1 MVLHNRG
8 KRPLALP
15 EFRRRAENVIRNRV
29 RCWQLLGLAMGCY
42 LGCILCLVSLAAESP
57 SAQFGL
63 APPAPADQPL
73 KALLVTGGCCH
84 DYEAQHRI
92 LFEGIQARANV
103 RVDVVFYRSNP
114 TDPIGVTANL
124 PMPIFRDPAWADGY
138 DVVIHD
144 ECVALNDDPTSMRNT
159 LAAHETIPAVHLH
172 CAMHSFRGRGGAPA
186 TFTAKHH
193 EAWCRHIGLMS
204 VRHGPH
210 LPVAVEFVDRSHPIV
225 KGFSD
230 WVTGNEELYNNEIM
244 FTAQPLAVG
253 RQTYQRNGQDVTDS
267 AVVAWVNE
275 NAGVRSFSTSLGHF
289 NHNVEDPRYLDMVT
303 RGLLWACRKLDDDR
317 YHQPYTGSNVLDIIE
332 PVTAVGSAS
341 VIPVGT
347 VTAIPVTVTAKST
360 QKSPAHP
367 ASDAIDGN
375 TSTRWCGASPEMPNW
390 LQLEW
395 AEPISLS
402 GAEIEW
408 EIPDQWMQYP
418 IETSADGVAWT
429 RSFDASG
436 NTEGGVRRDLF
447 SAADVRFVRVNVL
460 RQQRGKWPS
469 LFEVRLFDAEAKKLQ
484 LAPVSEHDRPTAAD
498 SARFDAGG
506 NIRPTYHRLSA
517 ADEETLLADVAV
529 PEGFDVTLFAPWQM
543 ANYPTYLAAAPN
555 GDLYVSSDGN
565 GSLGRQPH
573 RGRVLRLRDTDQ
585 DGRADQVTEFI
596 RDIDSPRGILWD
608 HDRLY
613 VLHPPHIDVFYDT
626 DQDGVAE
633 SSKRLISD
641 IAFGFDKRSADHTTN
656 GLEMGV
662 DGWIYVAC
670 GDFGFM
676 EATGSDGRTL
686 QMRGGGVVRFRPD
699 GTGLETFADGT
710 RNIYGISISPTLD
723 LFARDNT
730 NDGGGWNVR
739 FHHLSGLEDH
749 GYPRLFRNFSEEIV
763 PPLADYG
770 GGSGCG
776 ACFLSEPGIP
786 PFWNNGVYTCD
797 WGREGS
803 FRHPVHRQGAG
814 FTENGEPARFFKM
827 PRPTDID
834 VDGRSAIYQAAW
846 KGPATFKWK
855 GPDHGYIA
863 RAIPK
868 GFTPSA
874 VPDFATA
881 SDADLVA
888 LLRKSPSHVRRVAA
902 QRMLLRRP
910 LNPDTQRALLGV
922 IADRSLPLANRV
934 VALYAVSQRGLT
946 SSTSLAIVDAL
957 VPAVAPDD
965 PLLPLLIRACGDLGI
980 DLRTAGQRGPLPADL
995 LRRWLASTDPRATL
1009 EAIITAT
1016 RQGAADVADGIAV
1029 QLGNSDGLIR
1039 HTATR
1044 GLATLGAVAATLQ
1057 AFDRGSPAVQE
1068 GAALALMRMHQPEVV
1083 TAVRERLETVTEPSS
1098 RMLLINVL
1106 ARLAQREARWEGDS
1120 WSTRP
1125 DTRGPYYQPVAWKE
1139 TPRILATLNE
1149 LLNDPD
1155 TSAAEAAAVA
1165 AALGRNR
1172 VRNDQGLTVLLNL
1185 AKTDAGLLA
1194 TVIQQLAQQSELPA
1208 EAVPMLVAAARDAAA
1223 APETLLGVIKLL
1235 LESTHPQAFPAVLDA
1250 LATLQQHAAARP
1262 ERDAARRLMLASPNL
1277 QNHAALLA
1285 ERLTSDTEGPGG
1297 EWYAAGLL
1305 QIAQAKSS
1313 GAEPREVSLQAI
1325 EGAWQHAAGKR
1336 ALLQAAFWTKLP
1348 TINERIRSATTD
1360 PDPRV
1365 QRLAKSTAS
1374 RLGIQEPGHDTTA
1387 KIGGLPLLDAIAAVT
1402 RYADGSTPL
1411 GESIFTRAQC
1421 VTCHTVSEDQPAKG
1435 PYLGSIANIY
1445 RRPQLAEAIL
1455 MPNKTI
1461 AQGFKTNLILLDAG
1475 TTLTGFVTQESA
1487 DGLVLRDAT
1496 GKEHRI
1502 AVEEIDERITL
1513 PTSVMPAGL
1522 INTFTVHEFAS
1533 LLDYIESLGAKQKS
1547 GS

>member
-1 MVLHNRG
+1 MRE
-8 KRPLALP
+8 R
-15 EFRRRAENVIRNRV
+15 F
-29 RCWQLLGLAMGCY
+29 RCWFRSLMLVGAAAGAFLGQAADAAEQLADDVGLA
-42 LGCILCLVSLAAESP
+42 A
-57 SAQFGL
+57 
-63 APPAPADQPL
+63 PAPAPRPL

-103 RVDVVFYRSNP
+103 RVDVVFYRNNP

-144 ECVALNDDPTSMRNT
+144 ECVALNDDATTMRNI

-172 CAMHSFRGRGGAPA
+172 CAMHSFRGRGGSPA
-186 TFTAKHH
+186 TFTAKYH
-193 EAWCRHIGLMS
+193 EAWCRQVGLMS

-210 LPVAVEFVDRSHPIV
+210 LPVAVAFVERSHPIV
-225 KGFSD
+225 KGLSD

-253 RQTYQRNGQDVTDS
+253 RQTYQRDGKDVTDS

-275 NAGVRSFSTSLGHF
+275 IAGVRSFSTSLGHF
-289 NHNVEDPRYLDMVT
+289 NHNVQDPRYLDMVT
-303 RGLLWACRKLDDDR
+303 RGLLWACHQLDDDH
-317 YHQPYTGSNVLDIIE
+317 YHHPYTGSNVLDLIE
-332 PVTAVGSAS
+332 PDPSPDGGSAGPGD
-341 VIPVGT
+341 VPLGIR
-347 VTAIPVTVTAKST
+347 VTVTAKSV
-360 QKSPAHP
+360 QQSPAHP
-367 ASDAIDGN
+367 ASDAIDGK
-375 TSTRWCGASPEMPNW
+375 TSTRWCGAGPEMPNW
-390 LQLEW
+390 IQVEC
-395 AEPISLS
+395 AEPVSLS
-402 GAEIEW
+402 GAELEW
-408 EIPDQWMQYP
+408 EIRDQWMQYT

-429 RSFDASG
+429 LAFDASG
-436 NTEGGVRRDLF
+436 NTDGGVRKDLF

-460 RQQRGKWPS
+460 RQQRGMWPS
-469 LFEVRLFDAEAKKLQ
+469 LFELRLFDAAGNRLQ
-484 LAPVSEHDRPTAAD
+484 FAPASGKDHPTAHD
-498 SARFDAGG
+498 SARFDKGG
-506 NIRPTYHRLSA
+506 NIRPMAHRLSPAEEA
-517 ADEETLLADVAV
+517 ATLAEVAV
-529 PEGFDVTLFAPWQM
+529 PDGFEVSLFAPWQM

-573 RGRVLRLRDTDQ
+573 RGRVVRLRDTDQ
-585 DGRADQVTEFI
+585 DGHADEVTEFI

-613 VLHPPHIDVFYDT
+613 VLHPPHVDVFYDT
-626 DQDGVAE
+626 DHDGVADA
-633 SSKRLISD
+633 SARLISD

-662 DGWIYVAC
+662 DGWIYIAC

-676 EATGSDGRTL
+676 HATGSDGRTL

-699 GTGLETFADGT
+699 GSGLETFADGT

-749 GYPRLFRNFSEEIV
+749 GYPRLFRNFAEEIV

-786 PFWNNGVYTCD
+786 PAWNNGVYTCD

-803 FRHPVHRQGAG
+803 FRHPVNRQGAG
-814 FTENGEPARFFKM
+814 FMENGEPARFFKM

-846 KGPATFKWK
+846 KGPATFKWE
-855 GPDHGYIA
+855 GPEHGYIA
-863 RAIPK
+863 RATPT
-868 GFTPSA
+868 GLTPSA
-874 VPDFATA
+874 VPDFAAA

-888 LLRKSPSHVRRVAA
+888 LLRDSPSHVRRLAA

-910 LNPDTQRALLGV
+910 LNPDTQQALLGV
-922 IADRSLPLANRV
+922 LATRSLPLDNRV

-957 VPAVAPDD
+957 VPAVAPND

-995 LRRWLASTDPRATL
+995 LRGWLASTDPRATL
-1009 EAIITAT
+1009 EAIVTAV

-1029 QLGNSDGLIR
+1029 HLESSDRLIR

-1044 GLATLGAVAATLQ
+1044 GLAKLGAVAATLR
-1057 AFDRGSPAVQE
+1057 AFDQGSSAVQE
-1068 GAALALMRMHQPEVV
+1068 EAALALMRMHQPEVV
-1083 TAVRERLETVTEPSS
+1083 TAVRERLESVKEPAS
-1098 RMLLINVL
+1098 RVLLINVL
-1106 ARLAQREARWEGDS
+1106 ARLGQREAPWQGNS

-1125 DTRGPYYQPVAWKE
+1125 DTRGPYYQPEPWEE
-1139 TPRILATLNE
+1139 TPRILAALNG
-1149 LLNDPD
+1149 LLDAPD
-1155 TSAAEAAAVA
+1155 RSAAEAAAVA
-1165 AALGRNR
+1165 EALGRNR

-1185 AKTDAGLLA
+1185 AKTDADLLP
-1194 TVIQQLAQQSELPA
+1194 TLIQQLAQQNELPA

-1223 APETLLGVIKLL
+1223 SPETLLGVIKLL
-1235 LESTHPQAFPAVLDA
+1235 LESTHPQTFPAVLDA
-1250 LATLQQHAAARP
+1250 VATLQQHAAARP
-1262 ERDAARRLMLASPNL
+1262 ERDAARRLLLASPNL
-1277 QNHAALLA
+1277 QNHADLLA
-1285 ERLTSDTEGPGG
+1285 ERLASDAVGPGG

-1305 QIAQAKSS
+1305 QIAQAKTS
-1313 GAEPREVSLQAI
+1313 GVEPREASFHAI
-1325 EGAWQHAAGKR
+1325 QRAWQHAAGKR
-1336 ALLQAAFWTKLP
+1336 ALLQAAFWTQLP
-1348 TINERIRSATTD
+1348 TINDRILIATTD
-1360 PDPRV
+1360 PDPQI

-1374 RLGIQEPGHDTTA
+1374 RLGIQKPGQDTTA

-1402 RYADGSTPL
+1402 QYSDGNTPL
-1411 GESIFTRAQC
+1411 GEALFTRAQC
-1421 VTCHTVSEDQPAKG
+1421 VTCHTVSEEQAAKG

-1502 AVEEIDERITL
+1502 AIDEIDERMTL

-1522 INTFTVHEFAS
+1522 LNTFSVHEFAS
-1533 LLDYIESLGAKQKS
+1533 LLDYIESLGATQKT